1 VLTGRRAAFPR
12 TGAVAFGAGIAV
24 ATALLPP
31 GRPIQPDPLLVVPVA
46 LAGGTAGWLL
56 LGIVNWRVLAG
67 ASSLL
72 VLSSVAGAGTR
83 GPGGPL
89 GLVVLTMLVVLAW
102 IPGPAPP
109 PPPEPPPRPDRV
121 EPALVLA
128 GRWILREGAPPG
140 ADRGGFSL
148 VHLAEDRLTPGR
160 LVVAKLP
167 DPNFREQ
174 ARSRLA
180 REQEML
186 QRCRSRHIVRPV
198 DAGVDPGTGR
208 LFLILPWYEA
218 GSLQAFLGTA
228 RAFPLGWAL
237 DVTAGVLR
245 ALVHLRDEQPEPIAH
260 RDVNPRNVLLTKDRG
275 RAVLCDFGSARY
287 RTRPDDSITLAGA
300 PYSAWYAAPE
310 LLARSGGGW
319 HAGTDVY
326 GPARSCTSW
335 SPGSRPTAGST
346 SRWAPGSRSWPGRA
360 PRRWRPPAATRPC
373 RAPSPSCSTPPSPR
387 PRATGRWPP
396 RPWPRWSR
404 PAARQGTRFPSPR
417 CAAPRTNVADPPS
430 GGSLEV
436 SAGAR
441 STGLRGRW
449 GAPTART

>member
-245 ALVHLRDEQPEPIAH
+245 ALIHLHDEQPEPIAH

-326 GPARSCTSW
+326 GAGAVLYELVTGLAPYRREHFALGAGFEELAGQGAPPMAAARCNPALPGALAELLDAALAPAPGDRPLAAEALAALVPAR
-335 SPGSRPTAGST
+335 RAAGNT
-346 SRWAPGSRSWPGRA
+346 IPF
-360 PRRWRPPAATRPC
+360 AA
-373 RAPSPSCSTPPSPR
+373 
-387 PRATGRWPP
+387 
-396 RPWPRWSR
+396 
-404 PAARQGTRFPSPR
+404 
-417 CAAPRTNVADPPS
+417 
-430 GGSLEV
+430 
-436 SAGAR
+436 
-441 STGLRGRW
+441 LRG
-449 GAPTART
+449 A